1 MSVPG
6 MSVPGMSVPGMSA
19 PRMGAEALLDADAG
33 AIAAAVR
40 ARAVAAED
48 VAEAALARIAA
59 RDPGLNAFTDVT
71 AARAR
76 DAARRVDRT
85 LAAGGDPGP
94 LAGVPYAAKNL
105 FDIAGLPTRAGS
117 RIGRDNAPAAR
128 DAAAIRRLDA
138 AGAVLVGALNMGEY
152 AYDFTGENAHD
163 GPSRNP
169 HDPARMSGGSSGGSG
184 SAVGGR
190 LVPLALGTDTNGSIR
205 VPAAFCGVFGLKPTY
220 GRLSRAGAM
229 LFAGSFD
236 HIGPLARSVR
246 DLAAAYDAMLGRDAE
261 DPAQAD
267 VDPVP
272 VSDRLADASG
282 LRIAVAGG
290 HFRENAAPGVLEAVD
305 RAARALG
312 ATREVVLP
320 EAARARAAAFVITT
334 IEGGNLHLER
344 LRARAM
350 DYDPATR
357 DRFLAGALLP
367 AGWYVA
373 AQRFRAWYR
382 RAVLALFE
390 AVDVI
395 LAPATPLPAPPI
407 GTQTMTLGGA
417 AVPLRPNIGLYTQ
430 PLSFIG
436 LPVVCVP
443 GALSPE
449 GLPVGVQVIAAPWQE
464 EKALAVAAALERA
477 GLARCPEPAV

>member
-1 MSVPG
+1 MTD
-6 MSVPGMSVPGMSA
+6 
-19 PRMGAEALLDADAG
+19 EATAADTLLDGDAV

-40 ARAVAAED
+40 SRRVTALA
-48 VAEAALARIAA
+48 VAEAALARIGA
-59 RDPGLNAFTDVT
+59 RNRSLNAFTDIT
-71 AARAR
+71 AERARA
-76 DAARRVDRT
+76 AARRVDEAVASGR
-85 LAAGGDPGP
+85 DPGP
-94 LAGVPYAAKNL
+94 LAGVPFAAKNL
-105 FDIAGLPTRAGS
+105 FDVAGLPTRAGS
-117 RIGRDNAPAAR
+117 RIGRDNAPATR
-128 DAAAIRRLDA
+128 DATAIRRLEA

-169 HDPARMSGGSSGGSG
+169 HDLSRMSGGSSGGSG
-184 SAVGGR
+184 AAVAGR

-229 LFAGSFD
+229 LFAASFD
-236 HIGPLARSVR
+236 HVGPLARSAR
-246 DLAAAYDAMLGRDAE
+246 DLAAAYDAMLGADSD
-261 DPAQAD
+261 DPALAP

-272 VSDRLADASG
+272 LSDRLEIDPSE

-290 HFRENAAPGVLEAVD
+290 HFAANAAPGVLEAVEAV
-305 RAARALG
+305 AAALG
-312 ATREVVLP
+312 ATRRVELP

-334 IEGGNLHLER
+334 VEGGNLHLER

-367 AGWYVA
+367 AGWYLA

-382 RAVLALFE
+382 ARVLALFE
-390 AVDVI
+390 EVDVI

-407 GTQTMTLGGA
+407 GAQTMTLGGNT
-417 AVPLRPNIGLYTQ
+417 VPLRPNIGLYTQ

-436 LPVVCVP
+436 LPVVCIP
-443 GALSPE
+443 GGRSPE
-449 GLPVGVQVIAAPWQE
+449 GLPLGVQVIAAPWAE
-464 EKALAVAAALERA
+464 DKALAVAAALERD
-477 GLARCPEPAV
+477 GVARCPELPA

>member
-1 MSVPG
+1 MTD
-6 MSVPGMSVPGMSA
+6 
-19 PRMGAEALLDADAG
+19 EATAADTLLDGDAV

-40 ARAVAAED
+40 SRRVTALA
-48 VAEAALARIAA
+48 VAEAALARIGA
-59 RDPGLNAFTDVT
+59 RNRSLNAFTDIT
-71 AARAR
+71 AERARA
-76 DAARRVDRT
+76 AARRVDEAVASGR
-85 LAAGGDPGP
+85 DPGP
-94 LAGVPYAAKNL
+94 LAGVPFAAKNL
-105 FDIAGLPTRAGS
+105 FDVAGLPTRAGS
-117 RIGRDNAPAAR
+117 RIGRDNAPATR
-128 DAAAIRRLDA
+128 DATAIRRLEA

-169 HDPARMSGGSSGGSG
+169 HDLSRMSGGSSGGSG
-184 SAVGGR
+184 AAVAGR

-229 LFAGSFD
+229 LFAASFD
-236 HIGPLARSVR
+236 HVGPLARSAR
-246 DLAAAYDAMLGRDAE
+246 DLAAAYDAMLGADSD
-261 DPAQAD
+261 DPALAP

-272 VSDRLADASG
+272 LSDRLEIDPSE

-290 HFRENAAPGVLEAVD
+290 HFAANAAPGVLEAVEAV
-305 RAARALG
+305 AAALG
-312 ATREVVLP
+312 ATRRVELP

-334 IEGGNLHLER
+334 VEGGNLHLER

-367 AGWYVA
+367 AGWYLA

-382 RAVLALFE
+382 ARVLALFE
-390 AVDVI
+390 EVDVI

-407 GTQTMTLGGA
+407 GAQTMTLGGNT
-417 AVPLRPNIGLYTQ
+417 VPLRPNIGLYTQ

-436 LPVVCVP
+436 LPVVCIP
-443 GALSPE
+443 GGRSPE
-449 GLPVGVQVIAAPWQE
+449 GLPLGVQVIAAPWAE
-464 EKALAVAAALERA
+464 EKALAVAAALERH
-477 GLARCPEPAV
+477 GVARCPELPA

>member
-1 MSVPG
+1 MSTD
-6 MSVPGMSVPGMSA
+6 S
-19 PRMGAEALLDADAG
+19 LLDADAV

-40 ARAVAAED
+40 ARNVTARA
-48 VAEAALARIAA
+48 VAEATLARIASRNA
-59 RDPGLNAFTDVT
+59 ALNAFTDVT
-71 AARAR
+71 AARAL
-76 DAARRVDRT
+76 DAAARVDRI
-85 LAAGGDPGP
+85 LAAGGDPGA
-94 LAGVPYAAKNL
+94 LAGVPYAVKNL
-105 FDIAGLPTRAGS
+105 FDISGLPTRAGS
-117 RIGRDNAPAAR
+117 RIGRDNPPAAR
-128 DAAAIRRLDA
+128 DATAIRRLDS

-163 GPSRNP
+163 QPSRNP

-184 SAVGGR
+184 AAVAGR

-229 LFAGSFD
+229 LFAASLD

-246 DLAAAYDAMLGRDAE
+246 DLAAAYDAMLGRDGE
-261 DPAQAD
+261 DPAQAEIES
-267 VDPVP
+267 VP
-272 VSDRLADASG
+272 VSDRIANASG
-282 LRIAVAGG
+282 LRLAVASG

-305 RAARALG
+305 RAALALG
-312 ATREVVLP
+312 VTREVVLP
-320 EAARARAAAFVITT
+320 EASRARAAAFLITT

-367 AGWYVA
+367 AGWYLA

-390 AVDVI
+390 TVDVI

-417 AVPLRPNIGLYTQ
+417 TVPLRPNIGLYTQ
-430 PLSFIG
+430 PLSLIG

-443 GALSPE
+443 GGLSPE

-464 EKALAVAAALERA
+464 EKALAVAAALERE
-477 GLARCPEPAV
+477 GVARCPEAWA

>member
-1 MSVPG
+1 MS
-6 MSVPGMSVPGMSA
+6 
-19 PRMGAEALLDADAG
+19 AEALLDGDAA

-40 ARAVAAED
+40 AQKVTAES

-59 RDPGLNAFTDVT
+59 RNATLNAFTDVT
-71 AARAR
+71 AARAL
-76 DAARRVDRT
+76 ASARRIDAMVARGD
-85 LAAGGDPGP
+85 DPGP

-117 RIGRDNAPAAR
+117 KIGRDNPPAVR
-128 DAAAIRRLDA
+128 DATAIARLDA
-138 AGAVLVGALNMGEY
+138 AGAVLVGGLNMGEY

-169 HDPARMSGGSSGGSG
+169 HDTTRMAGGSSGGSG
-184 SAVGGR
+184 AAVGGR

-246 DLAAAYDAMLGRDAE
+246 DLAAAYDAMLGADAD
-261 DPAQAD
+261 DPAQAAT
-267 VDPVP
+267 PAVP
-272 VSDRLADASG
+272 LTGRLPEASS

-290 HFRENAAPGVLEAVD
+290 HFRQNAAPGIIATVD
-305 RAARALG
+305 AAAASLG
-312 ATREVVLP
+312 AVGEVTIP

-334 IEGGNLHLER
+334 VEGGNLHLPR
-344 LRARAM
+344 LRTRPM
-350 DYDPATR
+350 DFDPATR

-367 AGWYVA
+367 AGWYLA

-382 RAVLALFE
+382 RQVLALFE

-395 LAPATPLPAPPI
+395 LAPATPLPAPLI
-407 GTQTMTLGGA
+407 GQQTMTLNGGT
-417 AVPLRPNIGLYTQ
+417 VPLRPNIGLYTQ

-436 LPVVCVP
+436 LPVVCAP
-443 GALSPE
+443 CGLSPE
-449 GLPVGVQVIAAPWQE
+449 GLPLGVQIIAAPWRE
-464 EKALAVAAALERA
+464 EAALAVASALERS
-477 GLARCPEPAV
+477 GIARCPEPRP

>member
-1 MSVPG
+1 VS
-6 MSVPGMSVPGMSA
+6 
-19 PRMGAEALLDADAG
+19 AEALLDGDGA

-40 ARAVAAED
+40 ARHVTARS

-59 RDPGLNAFTDVT
+59 RNPALNAFTDVT
-71 AARAR
+71 AARALKAAAAV
-76 DAARRVDRT
+76 DAAV
-85 LAAGGDPGP
+85 AAGRDPGP
-94 LAGVPYAAKNL
+94 LAGVPYAVKNL
-105 FDIAGLPTRAGS
+105 FDIAGLATRAGS

-128 DAAAIRRLDA
+128 DATAIRRLDA
-138 AGAVLVGALNMGEY
+138 AGAVLIGALNMGEY

-169 HDPARMSGGSSGGSG
+169 HDPSRMSGGSSGGSG

-190 LVPLALGTDTNGSIR
+190 LVPIALGTDTNGSIR
-205 VPAAFCGVFGLKPTY
+205 VPAAFCGTFGLKPTY

-229 LFAGSFD
+229 LFAASFD

-246 DLAAAYDAMLGRDAE
+246 DLAAAHDAMLGPDGE

-267 VDPVP
+267 RPAVP
-272 VSDRLADASG
+272 VSDRLGDDPST
-282 LRIAVAGG
+282 LRIAIAGG
-290 HFRENAAPGVLEAVD
+290 HFAENAASGVIEAVEAT
-305 RAARALG
+305 AAALG
-312 ATREVVLP
+312 VTRRVEIP

-344 LRARAM
+344 LRARVM
-350 DYDPATR
+350 EYDPATR
-357 DRFLAGALLP
+357 DRFLAGSLLP
-367 AGWYVA
+367 AGWYLA

-382 RAVLALFE
+382 ARVIELFQE
-390 AVDVI
+390 VDVI
-395 LAPATPLPAPPI
+395 LAPATPLPAPRI
-407 GTQTMTLGGA
+407 GEQTMMLSGA
-417 AVPLRPNIGLYTQ
+417 TVPLRPNIGLYTQ

-449 GLPVGVQVIAAPWQE
+449 GLPLGVQVIAAPWQE
-464 EKALAVAAALERA
+464 EKALIVAAALERA
-477 GLARCPEPAV
+477 GVARCPDLPA

>member
-1 MSVPG
+1 MTD
-6 MSVPGMSVPGMSA
+6 
-19 PRMGAEALLDADAG
+19 EATAADTLLDGDAV

-40 ARAVAAED
+40 SRRVTALA
-48 VAEAALARIAA
+48 VAEAALARIGA
-59 RDPGLNAFTDVT
+59 RNRSLNAFTDIT
-71 AARAR
+71 AERARA
-76 DAARRVDRT
+76 AARRVDEAVASGR
-85 LAAGGDPGP
+85 DPGP
-94 LAGVPYAAKNL
+94 LAGVPFAAKNL
-105 FDIAGLPTRAGS
+105 FDVAGLPTRAGS
-117 RIGRDNAPAAR
+117 RIGRDNAPATR
-128 DAAAIRRLDA
+128 DATAIRRLEA

-169 HDPARMSGGSSGGSG
+169 HDLSRMSGGSSGGSG
-184 SAVGGR
+184 AAVAGR

-229 LFAGSFD
+229 LFAASFD
-236 HIGPLARSVR
+236 HVGPLARSVR
-246 DLAAAYDAMLGRDAE
+246 DLAAAYDAMLGADSD
-261 DPAQAD
+261 DPALAP

-272 VSDRLADASG
+272 LSDRLEIDPSE

-290 HFRENAAPGVLEAVD
+290 HFAANAAPGVLEAVEAV
-305 RAARALG
+305 AAALG
-312 ATREVVLP
+312 ATRRVELP

-334 IEGGNLHLER
+334 VEGGNLHLER

-367 AGWYVA
+367 AGWYLA

-382 RAVLALFE
+382 ARVLALFE
-390 AVDVI
+390 EVDVI

-407 GTQTMTLGGA
+407 GAQTMTLGGNT
-417 AVPLRPNIGLYTQ
+417 VPLRPNIGLYTQ

-436 LPVVCVP
+436 LPVVCAP
-443 GALSPE
+443 GGLSPE
-449 GLPVGVQVIAAPWQE
+449 GLPVGVQVIAAPWRE
-464 EKALAVAAALERA
+464 DHALAAAAALEAA
-477 GLARCPEPAV
+477 GVARSPGLPA

>member
-1 MSVPG
+1 MTD
-6 MSVPGMSVPGMSA
+6 
-19 PRMGAEALLDADAG
+19 EATAADTLLDGDAV

-40 ARAVAAED
+40 SRRVTALA
-48 VAEAALARIAA
+48 VAEAALARIGA
-59 RDPGLNAFTDVT
+59 RNRSLNAFTDIT
-71 AARAR
+71 AERARA
-76 DAARRVDRT
+76 AARRVDEAVASGR
-85 LAAGGDPGP
+85 DPGP
-94 LAGVPYAAKNL
+94 LAGVPFAAKNL
-105 FDIAGLPTRAGS
+105 FDVAGLPTRAGS
-117 RIGRDNAPAAR
+117 RIGRDNAPATR
-128 DAAAIRRLDA
+128 DATAIRRLEA

-169 HDPARMSGGSSGGSG
+169 HDLSRMSGGSSGGSG
-184 SAVGGR
+184 AAVAGR

-229 LFAGSFD
+229 LFAASFD
-236 HIGPLARSVR
+236 HVGPLARSVR
-246 DLAAAYDAMLGRDAE
+246 DLAAAYDAMLGADSD
-261 DPAQAD
+261 DPALAP

-272 VSDRLADASG
+272 LSDRLEIDPSE

-290 HFRENAAPGVLEAVD
+290 HFAANAAPGVLEAVEAV
-305 RAARALG
+305 AAALG
-312 ATREVVLP
+312 ATRRVELP

-334 IEGGNLHLER
+334 VEGGNLHLER

-367 AGWYVA
+367 AGWYLA

-382 RAVLALFE
+382 ARVLALFE
-390 AVDVI
+390 EVDVI

-407 GTQTMTLGGA
+407 GAQTMTLGGNT
-417 AVPLRPNIGLYTQ
+417 VPLRPNIGLYTQ

-436 LPVVCVP
+436 LPVVCIP
-443 GALSPE
+443 GGRSPE
-449 GLPVGVQVIAAPWQE
+449 GLPLGVQVIAAPWAE
-464 EKALAVAAALERA
+464 EKALAVAALLERH
-477 GLARCPEPAV
+477 GVARCPELPA